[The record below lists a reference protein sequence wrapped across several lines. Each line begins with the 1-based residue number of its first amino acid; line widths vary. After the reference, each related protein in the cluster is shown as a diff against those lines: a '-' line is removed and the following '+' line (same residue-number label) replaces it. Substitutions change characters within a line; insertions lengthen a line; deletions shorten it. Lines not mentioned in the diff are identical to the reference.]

1 MLKICIA
8 YSVLPVMHFVG
19 GGIRGDFGI
28 FAQMYEKM
36 KRELNVFFLCT
47 VCYYKNGNGT
57 GSDLVLIVG
66 VLLYAVFTDFFK
78 TALFSGSIRNKIFFF
93 SFFQSEPHSPSL

>member
-1 MLKICIA
+1 MLSYNDSLTVLCSSDLQYVSVEDMHSIQCSSSYA
-8 YSVLPVMHFVG
+8 LCRWWYS
-19 GGIRGDFGI
+19 REFGI

-36 KRELNVFFLCT
+36 KREHFLCT

-66 VLLYAVFTDFFK
+66 VLSFAVFTGF
-78 TALFSGSIRNKIFFF
+78 
-93 SFFQSEPHSPSL
+93 